1 MPFCGKNGQ
10 LPGRVVR
17 SFFKEKTM
25 KLRSLFCL
33 VPVLFLLTGLSA
45 FARPRAETSGKPV
58 VSTVTR
64 SSYATEQWYKDMNAA
79 FTAETGIEVLV
90 QVTTGNDDDHKNKVK
105 VDLLAGGTVD
115 VISTLGLRDQQGL
128 VDAGFF
134 TPLRALLRD
143 AGIDA
148 TATWGKYLNIQGDGD
163 FYDVPFKQ
171 EVYCVYY
178 NKEMFD
184 KAGLP
189 YPSGAWTWEEYI
201 ATAKKLTDRSRGQ
214 YGSLMMNDTP
224 WEFLPANQRGIPFY
238 KPDGT
243 SNFDHPAFAEALQWY
258 YDLSHREGIQMNI
271 SQLLADNASWNYYAL
286 KDNLGLFAQGNWFT
300 RLLNSQADYPR
311 TWKYGITQMP
321 SFGRDGNN
329 TFISVAYVSINKN
342 AAHRREAL
350 EYLVW
355 LSKNQ
360 WRYEGGIPALA
371 NLSAED
377 QRQAFAST
385 AAASN
390 GQITVQDLYKCLMDN
405 GMGVVQSDIIGV
417 AATEYNAIV
426 KEEAERFNLD
436 QQDLATTVRRIVSRA
451 NEAIANAQ

>member
-1 MPFCGKNGQ
+1 
-10 LPGRVVR
+10 
-17 SFFKEKTM
+17 M
-25 KLRSLFCL
+25 KLRSFFCL
-33 VPVLFLLTGLSA
+33 VPALFLLGSLPA
-45 FARPRAETSGKPV
+45 FGRAGKDAPGRRV
-58 VSTVTR
+58 VSTVCR
-64 SSYATEQWYKDMNAA
+64 SSYANEQWYKDMNAA

-115 VISTLGLRDQQGL
+115 VIPTLGLRDQQGL

-134 TPLRALLRD
+134 MPLGKLLRE

-148 TATWGKYLNIQGDGD
+148 SAIWGKYLSIQPDGE

-171 EVYCVYY
+171 EIFCVYY
-178 NKEMFD
+178 NKDMFD
-184 KAGLP
+184 RAGVP
-189 YPSGAWTWEEYI
+189 YPSGPWTWEDYI
-201 ATAKKLTDRSRGQ
+201 ATAKKLTNRSRGQ

-224 WEFLPANQRGIPFY
+224 WEFLPGNQRGTPFY

-243 SNFDHPAFAEALQWY
+243 SNFDHPVFAEALQWY
-258 YDLSHREGIQMNI
+258 YDLSHREGIQMNV
-271 SQLLADNASWNYYAL
+271 SQLLADNASWNYYAM
-286 KDNLGLFAQGNWFT
+286 KDNLAMFAQGNWFM

-311 TWKYGITQMP
+311 TWKYGVTQMP
-321 SFGRDGNN
+321 SSGRDGNN
-329 TFISVAYVSINKN
+329 SFISVAYVSINKN
-342 AAHRREAL
+342 AVHLREAL

-355 LSKNQ
+355 LGRNQ
-360 WRYEGGIPALA
+360 WRFEGGIPALA
-371 NLSAED
+371 SLSAED
-377 QRQAFAST
+377 QQKAFAAT

-390 GQITVQDLYKCLMDN
+390 GQITVQDLYKSLMDN
-405 GMGVVQSDIIGV
+405 GMGIVQADIIGP

-436 QQDLATTVRRIVSRA
+436 QQDLTTTVRRIVSRA